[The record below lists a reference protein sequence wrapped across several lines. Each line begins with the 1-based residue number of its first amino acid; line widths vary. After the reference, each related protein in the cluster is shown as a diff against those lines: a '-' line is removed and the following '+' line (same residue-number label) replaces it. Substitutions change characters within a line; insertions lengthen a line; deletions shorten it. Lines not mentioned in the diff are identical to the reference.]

1 MVSWSSPK
9 KDDSQLLSLTPRR
22 DEKSLE
28 SDNSNMKGIYITSSS
43 PFPANALQPQ
53 NLAGLFISKV
63 IVTSLERLLIG
74 LRDLIV
80 RKSSHV
86 FQLDALFSL
95 ISSSHITFLLFFVIV
110 FLFCY

>member
-1 MVSWSSPK
+1 
-9 KDDSQLLSLTPRR
+9 
-22 DEKSLE
+22 
-28 SDNSNMKGIYITSSS
+28 MKGIYITSSS

-74 LRDLIV
+74 LKDLIV

-86 FQLDALFSL
+86 FELDALSFL
-95 ISSSHITFLLFFVIV
+95 ISSSHIIFLLSLLL